1 MSVHVGVRNAITD
14 IEGISV
20 GHAFDPRAW
29 TGVTTLL
36 ADPPALACV
45 DVRGG
50 SPATFN
56 TDALEWGGFSHVLHA
71 IVLSGGSTFG
81 LDAAGAI
88 NSWLAVRG
96 RCLRGWGACVPMVAG
111 AAIFD
116 LVNGGDKSWGSEPPY
131 RRLACA
137 SADRAGREPQLG
149 SVGAGFGAVAGSI
162 KGGLG
167 TASAVDDATGVTV
180 AALTVTNS
188 LGSTTVP
195 GSPAFWAGNLEQ
207 QGELGGYIPVPAGVL
222 PVELKA
228 TVGLNTT
235 IGVVATDAALD
246 LESLRRL
253 AVMAQS
259 GYAYAI
265 RPVATPLDGDV
276 IFALTT
282 SRKTL
287 PPNAE
292 ALVRL
297 GAVAADVVAR
307 SVMRGVYEAA
317 DLGHCISYRTRWGM
331 RRLGL

>member
-1 MSVHVGVRNAITD
+1 MSLRVGVRNAITD
-14 IEGISV
+14 VAGLTV
-20 GHAFDPRAW
+20 GHAVDLRAW

-50 SPATFN
+50 SPVTFN
-56 TDALEWGGFSHVLHA
+56 TDALQWGGFSHVLHA

-81 LDAAGAI
+81 LDAAGAV
-88 NSWLAVRG
+88 NSWLAVQG

-116 LVNGGDKSWGSEPPY
+116 LVNGGDKAWGSEPPY
-131 RRLACA
+131 RRLAFA
-137 SADRAGREPQLG
+137 AADRASALSPLG
-149 SVGAGFGAVAGSI
+149 NVGAGFGAVAGQL

-167 TASAVDDATGVTV
+167 TASAFDDTTGVTV

-188 LGSTTVP
+188 LGSTTAP
-195 GSPAFWAGNLEQ
+195 GSPSFWAGNLEQ
-207 QGELGGYIPVPAGVL
+207 QGELGGQPQAPLGMLPA
-222 PVELKA
+222 ELKLA
-228 TVGLNTT
+228 TGLNTT
-235 IGVVATDAALD
+235 IGVIATDATLD
-246 LESLRRL
+246 LENLRRL
-253 AVMAQS
+253 GMMAQS

-282 SRKTL
+282 SRRPL
-287 PPNAE
+287 APGAE

-297 GAVAADVVAR
+297 GEVAANVVAR
-307 SVMRGVYEAA
+307 SVMRGVYEAE
-317 DLGHCISYRTRWGM
+317 DLGAYISYRTRWGM
-331 RRLGL
+331 RRIGL